1 MGRAGNGKDISFRED
16 KINRAGAQEKIL
28 IAGFGG
34 QGVMFLGKT
43 LAQAATQEN
52 KFTTWIPSYGAEMRG
67 GTAHCYVK
75 IDSRPIASPI
85 VEEPTIFLIFS
96 QPSWNKFY
104 PKIHEQALVI
114 VNTSLVNTRDT
125 KKLRTIGFPLN
136 KIALQIG
143 SLKVANSI
151 ALGLLI
157 KNRRILNP
165 HTVEDVLKERFHQRQ
180 DFLSLNINAFRWGIA
195 HG

>member
-1 MGRAGNGKDISFRED
+1 
-16 KINRAGAQEKIL
+16 
-28 IAGFGG
+28 
-34 QGVMFLGKT
+34 MFLGKT